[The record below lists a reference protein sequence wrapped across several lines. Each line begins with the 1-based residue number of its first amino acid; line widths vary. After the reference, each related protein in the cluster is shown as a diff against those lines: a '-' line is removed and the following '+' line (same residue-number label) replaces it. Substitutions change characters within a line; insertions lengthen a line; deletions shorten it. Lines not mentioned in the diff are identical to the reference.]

1 MANTS
6 ICMKSI
12 LAILGAAAMGLI
24 PVTVADAA
32 NPEPVT
38 VDMEFQ
44 DPITITENNPLQFG
58 LLDVN
63 MADTERVRVRPNG
76 TTQDNDNNI
85 IGGTQAAADV
95 TVGAQAS
102 QTINIVVE
110 NKVGGTGYDLV
121 RFRCRYNG
129 ATSDAIAT
137 PDIPKP
143 RSRARPCSSAVTYEA
158 TVRPW
163 RVWIT
168 APSTS
173 PLSIS
178 E

>member
-1 MANTS
+1 MATGR
-6 ICMKSI
+6 ICREKI
-12 LAILGAAAMGLI
+12 LAILGAVLMGLMPAI
-24 PVTVADAA
+24 IADAA

-38 VDMEFQ
+38 VDMVFQ
-44 DPITITENNPLQFG
+44 TPITITENNPLQFG

-85 IGGTQAAADV
+85 LGGIQAPAEV

-110 NKVGGTGYDLV
+110 NKVGGNGYDII

-129 ATSDAIAT
+129 ATSDGNCNAGYTAT
-137 PDIPKP
+137 SAASATLLIGCDV
-143 RSRARPCSSAVTYEA
+143 RANGTA
-158 TVRPW
+158 TVG
-163 RVWIT
+163 VDNGTFDIT
-168 APSTS
+168 VYYQ
-173 PLSIS
+173 
-178 E
+178 

>member
-38 VDMEFQ
+38 ADMVFQ
-44 DPITITENNPLQFG
+44 DPITITEINPIQFG

-63 MADTERVRVRPNG
+63 MALDERVRVRPNG
-76 TTQDNDNNI
+76 TTQDIDNNI
-85 IGGTQAAADV
+85 LGGTQAPADV

-102 QTINIVVE
+102 QTINIIVE
-110 NKVGGTGYDLV
+110 NKVAGNYYDLI

-129 ATSDAIAT
+129 ATSDGNCNAGYTQTSVASAT
-137 PDIPKP
+137 LLIGCDV
-143 RSRARPCSSAVTYEA
+143 RGNGSAVA
-158 TVRPW
+158 GVDNGSFDITVFYQ
-163 RVWIT
+163 
-168 APSTS
+168 
-173 PLSIS
+173 
-178 E
+178 